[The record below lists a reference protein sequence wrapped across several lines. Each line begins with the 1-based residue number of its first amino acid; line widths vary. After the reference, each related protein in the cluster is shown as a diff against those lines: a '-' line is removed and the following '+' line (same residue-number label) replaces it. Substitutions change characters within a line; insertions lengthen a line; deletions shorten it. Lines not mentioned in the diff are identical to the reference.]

1 MDLINRKQVNIFH
14 RDKSRCGTTIVY
26 CLGSAKKN
34 HIGFGGIMWETG
46 ELSSINK
53 LKSLVKDTFGKR
65 LEINRLTELNSL
77 KRDSDF
83 YFYTNDMVIPIFQ
96 EQLFLGVAI
105 VKKGIEIESQKQ
117 LALSSLVKTTLTPL
131 LYSEFQEIHQSN
143 FSVDS
148 LSFALPETQQS
159 RIISQ
164 VIHLNGVSERILK
177 VAHQI
182 HELENRWGFV
192 PFKNLNVYFDNLSI
206 QSLQEV
212 KKLGSMTIFIPDILE
227 LSLRQQMF
235 LAMYQKQVRDGDSP
249 LIIVGSNLHLENLA
263 NHPGMS
269 MEFLIALD
277 QVTFEV
283 NKAPMQ
289 NAQLKEATELIFYS

>member
-1 MDLINRKQVNIFH
+1 
-14 RDKSRCGTTIVY
+14 
-26 CLGSAKKN
+26 
-34 HIGFGGIMWETG
+34 MWEMG
-46 ELSSINK
+46 ELSSVKSSINK
-53 LKSLVKDTFGKR
+53 LKTLVKDKFGKG

-83 YFYTNDMVIPIFQ
+83 YFNKKDMLIPIFQ
-96 EQLFLGVAI
+96 DQLFLGVAI
-105 VKKGIEIESQKQ
+105 VKKAIEIESEQH
-117 LALSSLVKTTLTPL
+117 LTLSSMVKTTLTPL
-131 LYSEFQEIHQSN
+131 LYSEFQEIHQDN
-143 FSVDS
+143 FPMNSRYFVRPVVSSDVRS
-148 LSFALPETQQS
+148 EAKEN

-164 VIHLNGVSERILK
+164 VIHLNGVPERILK
-177 VAHQI
+177 VADQI

-192 PFKNLNVYFDNLSI
+192 PLENLNVNFDS
-206 QSLQEV
+206 QSKHSLEEV

-227 LSLRQQMF
+227 LSLKQQLF
-235 LAMYQKQVRDGDSP
+235 LAKYQKQVRDEDFP

-283 NKAPMQ
+283 NKAPVL
-289 NAQLKEATELIFYS
+289 NAQLKEAAELMFYS

>member
-1 MDLINRKQVNIFH
+1 
-14 RDKSRCGTTIVY
+14 
-26 CLGSAKKN
+26 
-34 HIGFGGIMWETG
+34 MWETG

>member
-1 MDLINRKQVNIFH
+1 
-14 RDKSRCGTTIVY
+14 
-26 CLGSAKKN
+26 
-34 HIGFGGIMWETG
+34 MWESG

-53 LKSLVKDTFGKR
+53 LKFLVKDKFGKG

-83 YFYTNDMVIPIFQ
+83 YFNKKDMLIPIFQ
-96 EQLFLGVAI
+96 DQLFLGVAI
-105 VKKGIEIESQKQ
+105 VKKAIEIESEQH
-117 LALSSLVKTTLTPL
+117 LALSSLVKKTLTPL
-131 LYSEFQEIHQSN
+131 LYSEFQEIHQNN
-143 FSVDS
+143 FPVNS
-148 LSFALPETQQS
+148 LPFVRPDVSSYVSPDVIPETKQN

-164 VIHLNGVSERILK
+164 VIHLNGVPERILK

-192 PFKNLNVYFDNLSI
+192 PLKNLNVSFDRHSN
-206 QSLQEV
+206 QSLEEV

-227 LSLRQQMF
+227 LNLKQQLF
-235 LAMYQKQVRDGDSP
+235 LAKYQKQVRDEESP
-249 LIIVGSNLHLENLA
+249 LIIVGSNLQLEKMA

-283 NKAPMQ
+283 NKAPVL
-289 NAQLKEATELIFYS
+289 NAQLKEAAELMFYT